1 MNRLKKYV
9 LILLTFFMFALNIN
23 ASDISTSIAGP
34 DNINAEQTFSLT
46 IKATGSNVWGMTMG
60 LDYDSNKLELI
71 KNEAKSGFTAT
82 VGKNIVLDSTSGHN
96 GTFEIIVLTFKA
108 KSSFSPGQSTTVSLT
123 NVKGSSDAAVMSGSG
138 SSKTIKVNVPKS
150 TNNNLI

>member
-1 MNRLKKYV
+1 MFV
-9 LILLTFFMFALNIN
+9 L

-82 VGKNIVLDSTSGHN
+82 VGKNIVLD
-96 GTFEIIVLTFKA
+96 FE
-108 KSSFSPGQSTTVSLT
+108 FSAFGFVFNS
-123 NVKGSSDAAVMSGSG
+123 
-138 SSKTIKVNVPKS
+138 
-150 TNNNLI
+150 